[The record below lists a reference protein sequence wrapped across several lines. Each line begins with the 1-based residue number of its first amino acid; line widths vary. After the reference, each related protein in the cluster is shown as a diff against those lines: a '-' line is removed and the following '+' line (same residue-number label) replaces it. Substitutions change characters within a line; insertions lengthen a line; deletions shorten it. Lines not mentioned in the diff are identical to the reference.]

1 MLVKKAFFAL
11 ISTKRYQMS
20 LGIWQ
25 LLIILLII
33 LILFGGGRISKIMT
47 DFAKGVKSFK
57 KELKDE
63 TKQKSNKK

>member
-1 MLVKKAFFAL
+1 
-11 ISTKRYQMS
+11 MS

-63 TKQKSNKK
+63 TKNQKSNKK